1 MLRIDRH
8 HVAGL
13 FSIIKSP
20 IEGYDVMRHQG
31 KGSLTLATLLYVL
44 FLAAVVANRQWTGY
58 LFNFARVETLN
69 IFIMMALSL
78 GLVLLWIVS
87 NMAVCTLSDGEG
99 SLSDVYV
106 TTAYATLPFLLL
118 TPPIII
124 LSNVMSLGESTY
136 YSLMLFIK
144 YGWSFMLLFTG
155 NMSAHQFTFK
165 KTVFTTFLTVAGILI
180 LLFMMFLA
188 FALVTQLYEFFRT
201 FYNEILFM

>member
-1 MLRIDRH
+1 MFKVEKY

-13 FSIIKSP
+13 FSILKSP
-20 IEGYDVMRHQG
+20 MEAFDIMRHQG
-31 KGSLTLATLLYVL
+31 KGSLTLATLMYFL
-44 FLAAVVANRQWTGY
+44 FFASVVAERQWTGY
-58 LFNFARVETLN
+58 LFNHARVETLN

-106 TTAYATLPFLLL
+106 ATAYATLPFVLL

-124 LSNVMSLGESTY
+124 LTNLMSLGESTY
-136 YSLMLFIK
+136 YTLMLIVQ
-144 YGWSFMLLFTG
+144 YGWSFVLLFTG

-165 KTVFTTFLTVAGILI
+165 KTVFTSFLTILGILI
-180 LLFMMFLA
+180 ILFLLFLT
-188 FALVTQLYEFFRT
+188 FALVTQLFEFGRSL
-201 FYNEILFM
+201 YNEVLFF